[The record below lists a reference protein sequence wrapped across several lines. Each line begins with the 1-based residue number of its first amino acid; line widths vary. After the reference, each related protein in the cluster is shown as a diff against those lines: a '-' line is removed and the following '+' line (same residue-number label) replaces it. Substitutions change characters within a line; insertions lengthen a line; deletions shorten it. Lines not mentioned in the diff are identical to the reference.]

1 MEAPV
6 GPGPLPRKN
15 LGAPLVG
22 YLSMLL
28 VAIVDVHGLVI
39 FLIQST

>member
-15 LGAPLVG
+15 LGAPLVMFASLW
-22 YLSMLL
+22 YCEINKL
-28 VAIVDVHGLVI
+28 VKGRQIVH
-39 FLIQST
+39 